1 MVGRVSL
8 AWLASVLT
16 ALLGC
21 SESDRPERYA
31 FGDQADGGAGEPTI
45 ELSDSGRPPPADAGG
60 LCGNQILPVLVER
73 PNVYFIVDRSGSM
86 QNALLGSPYDKY
98 TSAQLAI
105 AEVLRVIGHR
115 VAYGAAVFP
124 AWGSGAACAA
134 GEQVLKTQPGDD
146 VSFAL
151 SGEDGPVLSELLRIL
166 SGYIPEGNTPTSL
179 TLGALR
185 ETLMT
190 LEGKT
195 RVILATD
202 GAPNCNP
209 EFSCGPEDCMANLE
223 AWPLSD
229 GTSCG
234 EAFNCCT
241 PELYGYQACLDVAA
255 TEEVLGELLD
265 AGVETYVVGLPG
277 HEFFA
282 DVLDRLA
289 LAGGTARTSGSAY
302 YSVDDSESL
311 AEALRTIAVNIA
323 LSCTID
329 LESEPENWE
338 LVNVYLDQT
347 AVPMNAS
354 QGWAQADRNSIRL
367 MGEACDQ
374 LLSGEVFQVQIVFG
388 CETIV
393 R

>member
-1 MVGRVSL
+1 
-8 AWLASVLT
+8 
-16 ALLGC
+16 LGC
-21 SESDRPERYA
+21 GESERPAGYA
-31 FGDQADGGAGEPTI
+31 YDDTAHGGAGELTV
-45 ELSDSGRPPPADAGG
+45 ELPDAGGPPPADAGG
-60 LCGNQILPVLVER
+60 LCGNQILPVLAER
-73 PNVYFIVDRSGSM
+73 PNVYFLVDRSGSM
-86 QNALLGSPYDKY
+86 MNALPGSLYDKY
-98 TSAQLAI
+98 ASAQLAI

-134 GEQVLKTQPGDD
+134 GEEVMETQPGDD

-151 SGEDGPVLSELLRIL
+151 SGEDGPRLRELLRIL
-166 SGYIPEGNTPTSL
+166 SGYVPEGNTPTSL
-179 TLGALR
+179 TLAALR
-185 ETLMT
+185 DTLT
-190 LEGKT
+190 ALEGKT
-195 RVILATD
+195 RIILATD

-209 EFSCGPEDCMANLE
+209 EFACGPEDCMANLE

-229 GTSCG
+229 GSSCG

-255 TEEVLGELLD
+255 TEDVLTELLD
-265 AGVETYVVGLPG
+265 AGVQTYVVGLPG

-289 LAGGTARTSGSAY
+289 LAGGTARESGTAY

-311 AEALRTIAVNIA
+311 AEALRTIAVDIA
-323 LSCTID
+323 LSCTIE
-329 LESEPENWE
+329 LQSEPEDWG

-347 AVPMNAS
+347 AVPMNDN
-354 QGWAQADRNSIRL
+354 QGWTKVDRDSLRL
-367 MGEACDQ
+367 MGEACER